1 MIEQR
6 QRNLAQEEERIIK
19 GISRLETDVQF
30 EQNAINK
37 LEEVRLSLSIFKHQD
52 EYDEMTQRIAM
63 RKLIDRIGFN
73 GDGNVDVD
81 VRYSWRA

>member
-37 LEEVRLSLSIFKHQD
+37 LEEVRLSLNIFKHQD

-73 GDGNVDVD
+73 VDGNVDVD